1 MKNSHEGLVGTVKT
15 DKGYKGMNPN
25 TAQKRPNT
33 IKPSPPKPANFFNV
47 RKSQGR

>member
-1 MKNSHEGLVGTVKT
+1 MSAYDFHEGLIKTVKT

-33 IKPSPPKPANFFNV
+33 IKASPPMRYQSFRRP
-47 RKSQGR
+47 QGK

>member
-1 MKNSHEGLVGTVKT
+1 MTAEGYVKTVKT

-33 IKPSPPKPANFFNV
+33 IKPSPAKPFKIY
-47 RKSQGR
+47 RSQGK